1 MGIFRSLWGLVGVLL
16 LLGSAVYRLTPL
28 ALDAFSHEMLWY
40 HWVFFAFVLF
50 FMAYAEGYRAFQQ
63 GFSPRVAARAR
74 YLRTHRN
81 MLHAILA
88 PLFCM
93 GYFHAPKRR
102 RITSISV
109 TVGIIILIILVRLLP
124 QPWRGIVDAGVVV
137 GLAWGIVS
145 LLVFAF
151 QAFAGKEFKYS
162 PEVPEETIGQASDLP

>member
-1 MGIFRSLWGLVGVLL
+1 MGIIRAIWGLTGVFL
-16 LLGSAVYRLTPL
+16 LLGSAVYRLTPRAMEAL
-28 ALDAFSHEMLWY
+28 AFDL
-40 HWVFFAFVLF
+40 HWDHWLFLAFVLF
-50 FMAYAEGYRAFQQ
+50 FMAYAEGYRAFQK

-81 MLHAILA
+81 ALHAVLA

-109 TVGIIILIILVRLLP
+109 TVGIIVLIILVRFLA

-137 GLAWGIVS
+137 GLAWGMIS
-145 LLVFAF
+145 LALFSM
-151 QAFAGKEFKYS
+151 QAFTREKFGYS
-162 PEVPEETIGQASDLP
+162 PEVPEE